1 MHIQVMSQTTP
12 EALLRQGE
20 PKAALDALQQLI
32 RKEPQV
38 SKHRV
43 FLFQLLLSLG
53 EWERAK
59 TQLSVVKE
67 LDAATI
73 PMAQAYSEALRC
85 ELLREGVFSGQRSP
99 LVFGEPAEWVAHVQQ
114 ALVMSAQGQ
123 VEQAQE
129 LRAAAFEA
137 ADAVPGTITVA
148 SADGDNE
155 SAFAWLAD
163 ADSRLGPI
171 FEAVINGK
179 YYWVPASA
187 VSELTIEAP
196 EDLRDFVWMP
206 AQFRWQNGGEA
217 VALIPTRYPGSASAE
232 DPAFQLA
239 RKTDW
244 YDAGH
249 DEYRGVGQRV
259 FATDAGDFGICDVRR
274 ITFSTGA

>member
-1 MHIQVMSQTTP
+1 MHISAMSQPTP
-12 EALLRQGE
+12 DELLRQGD
-20 PKAALDALQQLI
+20 PKAALEQLQSLI

-43 FLFQLLLSLG
+43 FLFQLLLALG
-53 EWERAK
+53 DWDRAK
-59 TQLSVVKE
+59 TQLAVVKE

-73 PMAQAYSEALRC
+73 PMAQAYTEALRC
-85 ELLREGVFSGQRSP
+85 ELLREAVFSGQRSP
-99 LVFGEPAEWVAHVQQ
+99 LVFGEPSEWVAHVQQ

-123 VEQAQE
+123 VEHAQA
-129 LRAAAFEA
+129 LRASALEA
-137 ADAVPGTITVA
+137 ADAVSGKITVA
-148 SADGDNE
+148 TADGE
-155 SAFAWLAD
+155 SESSFAWLAD

-179 YYWVPASA
+179 YYWVPSSA

-232 DPAFQLA
+232 DSAFQLA
-239 RKTDW
+239 RKTEW
-244 YDAGH
+244 QDAGH
-249 DEYRGVGQRV
+249 DEFRGIGQRV

-274 ITFSTGA
+274 ISYSTGD